1 MYHRVA
7 RFPEDAELVPQV
19 NDHVLDPQMAR
30 RRRMSLGLRRKE
42 LVDMFS
48 PQNRDTSTKQLIP
61 PNSGLGLD
69 EIVVDERIVVGRQTG
84 SRHPVFQ
91 AGHEDIQD
99 DIVVVS
105 TVGTNSHE
113 VTEGRHRPLQSGGG
127 WTL

>member
-1 MYHRVA
+1 V
-7 RFPEDAELVPQV
+7 D
-19 NDHVLDPQMAR
+19 DHVLDPQMAR

-42 LVDMFS
+42 FVDMFS
-48 PQNRDTSTKQLIP
+48 PQNRYTSTKQLIAP
-61 PNSGLGLD
+61 DSGLGLD
-69 EIVVDERIVVGRQTG
+69 KIVVDERIIVGRQTG

-113 VTEGRHRPLQSGGG
+113 VPESRHRRVQD
-127 WTL
+127 